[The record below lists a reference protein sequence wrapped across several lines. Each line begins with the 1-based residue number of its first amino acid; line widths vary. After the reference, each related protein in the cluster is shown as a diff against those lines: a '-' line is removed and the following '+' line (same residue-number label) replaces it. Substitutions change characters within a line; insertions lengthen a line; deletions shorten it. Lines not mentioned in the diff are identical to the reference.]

1 MSTMTTEQYTHEFEA
16 RFDQFI
22 DSLRALHDSK
32 RRAYTGGR
40 RPLENYE
47 AAAATLTK
55 MGAREDRGCLT
66 IMVGRLQEKVNRI
79 ASLVG
84 MDDFMTAERDESFE
98 DTCMDIAVI
107 AGLCVAERALLEAEK
122 LPVDF
127 RMNDE
132 ERAMFSEPEYGDI
145 DKERNECHC
154 MDCEQARRGGEDF
167 IPPCRCEFGPPSSPS
182 DFCRD
187 PLCVRRP
194 RS

>member
-1 MSTMTTEQYTHEFEA
+1 MSTMTTEQYTNEFEA
-16 RFDQFI
+16 RFEQFI
-22 DSLRALHDSK
+22 GNLRALHDSK

-47 AAAATLTK
+47 MAAATLAK

-79 ASLVG
+79 ASLIG

-122 LPVDF
+122 LPTIKY
-127 RMNDE
+127 NDVVADE
-132 ERAMFSEPEYGDI
+132 SVPTGQCSICHRALFNYEP
-145 DKERNECHC
+145 CVHC
-154 MDCEQARRGGEDF
+154 
-167 IPPCRCEFGPPSSPS
+167 
-182 DFCRD
+182 D
-187 PLCVRRP
+187 PLSACPCGACEPVGG
-194 RS
+194 